1 MAKLEDMEKNAEY
14 STEPKNGKYQCACCL
29 NYVFDELGSYDF
41 CPICGWQ
48 DESLQNEYMDYG
60 GGANEMSIRQARAA
74 FKAGKPVE

>member
-1 MAKLEDMEKNAEY
+1 MDRLKDMEKNVKY
-14 STEPKNGKYQCACCL
+14 STEPRNGKYQCACCL